1 MSNATQKAIGSTPS
15 HTRMNDTLIT
25 RYEKKALLWLAAR
38 MPAWVM
44 PDTLTALGLFGSLL
58 IFAGYALTIYDSR
71 FLWLS
76 SLGFVINWFGDSLD
90 GTLARYR
97 HIERPR
103 YGFFIDH
110 ITDAISEI
118 LIFIGL
124 GLSPY
129 LRFDLA
135 MLALVTYMLASTA
148 VFLIT
153 YVNGV
158 FRISYGG
165 ISPTE
170 IRLIA
175 ILANT
180 VVLIFGNPSVPL
192 ARIGS
197 LPIPATISLYDLVV
211 LVVMLIILSLFV
223 VVVINVA
230 TSLSQEDRTASQ
242 IQKAQKRAAARASKR
257 QARSRKDLQ
266 KQGRRLN
273 QPSVR

>member
-1 MSNATQKAIGSTPS
+1 
-15 HTRMNDTLIT
+15 
-25 RYEKKALLWLAAR
+25 

-135 MLALVTYMLASTA
+135 MLASTA

-153 YVNGV
+153 YVKGV